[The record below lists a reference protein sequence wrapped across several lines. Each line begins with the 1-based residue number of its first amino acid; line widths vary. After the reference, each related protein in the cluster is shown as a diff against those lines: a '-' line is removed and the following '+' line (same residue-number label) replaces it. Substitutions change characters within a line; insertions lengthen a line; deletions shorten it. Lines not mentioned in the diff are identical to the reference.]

1 MDGWLTVPEV
11 AKGTS
16 LSEEQVRRLI
26 RHKEIKAV
34 KLASWFIHPTELER
48 FVLSRMNVR
57 DEVPQGIVE

>member
-16 LSEEQVRRLI
+16 LSQEQVRRLI
-26 RHKEIKAV
+26 RDKEIKAV
-34 KLASWFIHPTELER
+34 KLASWFIHPIELER

-57 DEVPQGIVE
+57 DEVPQGIVG

>member
-16 LSEEQVRRLI
+16 LSQEQVRRLI

-34 KLASWFIHPTELER
+34 KLASWYVHPIELEH

-57 DEVPQGIVE
+57 GQPL

>member
-16 LSEEQVRRLI
+16 LSQEQVRRLI

-34 KLASWFIHPTELER
+34 KLASWFIHPIELEH
-48 FVLSRMNVR
+48 FNQEL
-57 DEVPQGIVE
+57 